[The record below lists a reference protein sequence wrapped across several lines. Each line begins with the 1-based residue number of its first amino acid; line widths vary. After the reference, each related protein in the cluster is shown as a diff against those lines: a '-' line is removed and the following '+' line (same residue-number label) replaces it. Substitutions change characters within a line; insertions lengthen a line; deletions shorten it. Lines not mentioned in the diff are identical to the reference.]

1 MLYFRQEGGAFFLYF
16 NAEEEKWVDSI
27 FFFGA
32 SILNKL
38 ENDNNDYCIDSFSNW
53 YRYNGTELV
62 FSEKMEVKC
71 KRIEE
76 ACCSTINITSPASS
90 EVSAGDNNNNTLY
103 QKSARY
109 GFSQGFSRITK
120 LTQRQNLSF
129 S

>member
-38 ENDNNDYCIDSFSNW
+38 ENDNNNYCIDSFSNW

-71 KRIEE
+71 KRIEDV
-76 ACCSTINITSPASS
+76 CCSTINITSPASS

-109 GFSQGFSRITK
+109 KDFPGSQNYLEGII
-120 LTQRQNLSF
+120 
-129 S
+129 